1 MKLFI
6 ESILAGCAIG
16 LGGLAYL
23 SVNNRVLGA
32 LLFSFGLFSICIFE
46 LPLYTGK
53 ICYAFRTKNRKFVP
67 NILVIY
73 LGNFIGTGLIAVGTI
88 FSNQAELMEKA
99 VSLCTG
105 KLNSSIFG
113 LVWLGILCNICIYIA
128 VVSFQQNLKMDSGK
142 YLIVIFA
149 VVIFIVIGAEHC
161 VADMFY
167 LLTAKLSI
175 RQILYI
181 LIPVTIG
188 NTIGGILLSA
198 TGRYRYPFTHLL
210 AERIF
215 PR

>member
-1 MKLFI
+1 MKLFV

-67 NILVIY
+67 NMLVIY
-73 LGNFIGTGLIAVGTI
+73 LGNFIGTELIAIGTRVSKQSVLI
-88 FSNQAELMEKA
+88 EKA
-99 VSLCTG
+99 VSICNG
-105 KLNSSIFG
+105 KLNSSVLCLI
-113 LVWLGILCNICIYIA
+113 WLGILCNVCIYVA
-128 VVSFQQNLKMDSGK
+128 VIGFQNLKIESGK
-142 YLIVIFA
+142 YMAVIFG

-167 LLTAKLSI
+167 LLTANLSI
-175 RQILYI
+175 RQVLYI

-188 NTIGGILLSA
+188 NTIGGLLMSA
-198 TGRYRYPFTHLL
+198 IWRYTHPY
-210 AERIF
+210 APRTERIF